1 MKDFDDMFAAL
12 DVMRFDGEALRWGEM
27 MLQEEFGLWPE
38 EAKEVFAEWNESRCC
53 ELVACV

>member
-12 DVMRFDGEALRWGEM
+12 DVMRFDGEAFRWGEM

-38 EAKEVFAEWNESRCC
+38 EAKEVFFEWKESRSC
-53 ELVACV
+53 ELVA

>member
-12 DVMRFDGEALRWGEM
+12 DVMRFDGEAFRWGEM

-53 ELVACV
+53 ELVA